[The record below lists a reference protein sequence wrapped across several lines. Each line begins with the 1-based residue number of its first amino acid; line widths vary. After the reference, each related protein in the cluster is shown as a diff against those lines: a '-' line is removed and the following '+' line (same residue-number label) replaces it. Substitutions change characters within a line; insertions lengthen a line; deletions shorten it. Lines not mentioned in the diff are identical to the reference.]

1 MKHIH
6 SYNSWI
12 SEADEDK
19 PYFKGIGKSTI
30 SKKKSQMKKQA
41 ELPDDDPKAYKELP
55 GDTKGKK
62 QLKTSKHT
70 KSYHELYGKED
81 K

>member
-1 MKHIH
+1 
-6 SYNSWI
+6 
-12 SEADEDK
+12 
-19 PYFKGIGKSTI
+19 
-30 SKKKSQMKKQA
+30 MKKQA